1 MANKDVNKA
10 LDIVDVT
17 YDELIVIAN
26 DIYGSAVGDI
36 DIVVESFADRI
47 ESLSNDEIRML
58 ITKLSVKAFSFCEIK
73 DKSTFK
79 ATLAESIKDE
89 KYAKLFN
96 AMEGTVAVRE
106 NSALLGSS
114 EELLA
119 GEIYKLVAQLFKT
132 KLDSVYR
139 MIDTLKTVLTTR
151 LTEAKLSGATVTT
164 TEF

>member
-10 LDIVDVT
+10 LDVVDLT

-47 ESLSNDEIRML
+47 ENLSNDEIRML

-114 EELLA
+114 EELLS

-132 KLDSVYR
+132 KLDSIYR
-139 MIDTLKTVLTTR
+139 MVDTLKTVLTTR
-151 LTEAKLSGATVTT
+151 LTEAKLTGATSST

>member
-1 MANKDVNKA
+1 MTKDVNKA
-10 LDIVDVT
+10 LDVVDVT
-17 YDELIVIAN
+17 YDELIQIAN
-26 DIYGSAVGDI
+26 DIYTNTVGDI
-36 DIVVESFADRI
+36 DAIVLSFADRI
-47 ESLSNDEIRML
+47 ESLSNEEIRQI
-58 ITKLSVKAFSFCEIK
+58 ITKLSVKSFSFCEIK
-73 DKSTFK
+73 DKSAFR

-89 KYAKLFN
+89 IYAKLFN

-119 GEIYKLVAQLFKT
+119 GEVYKLVSQLFKT

-151 LTEAKLSGATVTT
+151 LTEAKLSGATSTT